1 MNVQEFLSGISPFDA
16 LDDESLSAAASA
28 VQIEF
33 FPKGTEIIR
42 AAGEPASALYV
53 IRAGAVELLEDGRL
67 VDLLGDGELFGFPSL
82 FSGRRPDMTVRAHED
97 TICYAIERDVAE
109 KVLASPA
116 GLSFVTTRLRRS
128 GPGEPETSL
137 LAEGMVPVSRLIRR
151 RAILCDPST
160 PVRDAAVTMS
170 ENRVSSI
177 LVRRGDE
184 LGILTDRD
192 LRGRVVAAGV
202 GGDEPVA
209 EVATFP
215 ARTVPA
221 DATVAEV
228 LLSMLDAGIHHFP
241 VLDRSDELLGVV
253 TDTDLLGLARQSP
266 FALRSAI
273 ERAGSPDEV
282 AAAARE
288 IPEVVAGLVDAGVD
302 PVDVGRVVAI
312 AIDAMTDTLIRLA
325 TSDLGEAPVAW
336 AWLALGSAARR
347 EQALRTDQDHAIVY
361 DDAGGAEEEASR
373 YFGELGSRVTAGLAA
388 AGIPRCEGGVMAENP
403 ALRKSVHGW
412 RLALDAWM
420 EAPGV
425 EGSQNTSIVFDYR
438 RVAGALDAE
447 AVLDEA
453 VADARNRALFMRH
466 LAHRAL
472 DERPPTGFFRHFVVE
487 AKGDH
492 AGRLDLKHRGII
504 IIGNLARIYAVR
516 GGIDA
521 KSTLDRLHGAAAT
534 GEVEQPL
541 AESLAEAFRLCWR
554 LRLEHQTAQVR
565 RGEPPDDFIDP
576 AALTAV
582 TRGGLRAA
590 FRSVSDAQR
599 LLATELGVRTP

>member
-1 MNVQEFLSGISPFDA
+1 MNVREFLSGISPFDA
-16 LDDESLSAAASA
+16 LDDDGLSTAVSA

-53 IRAGAVELLEDGRL
+53 IRAGAVELLEEGRL

-82 FSGRRPDMTVRAHED
+82 LSGRRPDMTVRAHED

-116 GLSFVTTRLRRS
+116 GLSFVTTHLRRT

-137 LAEGMVPVSRLIRR
+137 LSEGMVPVSRLVRR
-151 RAILCDPST
+151 PALLCDPSA

-170 ENRVSSI
+170 ENRVSSLLI
-177 LVRRGDE
+177 RRGEE

-192 LRGRVVAAGV
+192 LRGRVVAAGAE
-202 GGDEPVA
+202 GATPVA

-228 LLSMLDAGIHHFP
+228 LLSMLDGGIHHFP
-241 VLDRSDELLGVV
+241 VLDRSGELLGVV
-253 TDTDLLGLARQSP
+253 TDTDLMGLARQSP

-273 ERAGSPDEV
+273 ERAASPDEV
-282 AAAARE
+282 ASAARE
-288 IPEVVAGLVDAGVD
+288 IPGVVAGLVDAGVD

-312 AIDAMTDTLIRLA
+312 AIDAMTDTLVRLA
-325 TSDLGEAPVAW
+325 ARDLGEAPIAW
-336 AWLALGSAARR
+336 AWVALGSAARR

-361 DDAGGAEEEASR
+361 DDGEDGEEVAR
-373 YFGELGSRVTAGLAA
+373 FFAELGTRVTAGLAA
-388 AGIPRCEGGVMAENP
+388 AGIPKCEGGVMAENP
-403 ALRKSVHGW
+403 ALRRSVQGW
-412 RLALDAWM
+412 REALNAWM
-420 EAPGV
+420 EAPGI

-438 RVAGALDAE
+438 RVTGALDAE
-447 AVLDEA
+447 AVLDGV
-453 VADARNRALFMRH
+453 VAEARNRPIFMRH

-472 DERPPTGFFRHFVVE
+472 DLRPPTGFFRHFVVE
-487 AKGDH
+487 AKGEH

-516 GGIDA
+516 GGLA
-521 KSTLDRLHGAAAT
+521 ETSTLDRLRGAAAA
-534 GEVEQPL
+534 GEVDQAL

-554 LRLEHQTAQVR
+554 LRLEHQAAQVR
-565 RGEPPDDFIDP
+565 RGEPADDFIDP